1 MTYVQ
6 YTIKH
11 KPLLL
16 QMLNCDVAEWLK
28 MRNMGG
34 KKGAIPGI
42 EPSTKTNQES
52 MA

>member
-11 KPLLL
+11 VVQKA
-16 QMLNCDVAEWLK
+16 NCDVAEWLK

-34 KKGAIPGI
+34 KKSAKPGI
-42 EPSTKTNQES
+42 KPSTKAN
-52 MA
+52 